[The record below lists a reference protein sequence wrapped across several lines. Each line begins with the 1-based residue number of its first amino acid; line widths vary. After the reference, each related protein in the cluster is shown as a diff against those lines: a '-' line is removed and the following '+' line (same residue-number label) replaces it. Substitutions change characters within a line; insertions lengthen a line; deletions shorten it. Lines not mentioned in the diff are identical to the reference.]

1 MGTIKAEYPRGL
13 TFEQVWA
20 MFQET
25 DQKFKETDQKIKETD
40 RQMKETDRK
49 LKESMQETDRK
60 FNELMQKSIQE
71 ADRRFAKTEKFLES
85 IGKQIGGLHNSFG
98 ELAEHLIAPGVVD
111 RMNEHGYHFD
121 IVHQRGL
128 KIYDDKKNIKA
139 EVDIYLENSDFIM
152 AVEIKAD
159 PNNKD
164 IEHHIRRLEILREY
178 RNRHK
183 DTRKIRGAIAAAI
196 ISTDLKQAM
205 LDAGFYVL
213 EQAGDTIKMDIPQD
227 FVPRDW

>member
-1 MGTIKAEYPRGL
+1 MGETTVDYPRGI

-25 DQKFKETDQKIKETD
+25 RE
-40 RQMKETDRK
+40 QMKETDRR
-49 LKESMQETDRK
+49 MQET
-60 FNELMQKSIQE
+60 
-71 ADRRFAKTEKFLES
+71 DRRFAKTEKFLEN

-98 ELAEHLIAPGVVD
+98 ELAEHLVAPGVVD
-111 RMNEHGYHFD
+111 RLNEHGYHFD

-128 KIYDDKKNIKA
+128 KIYDENKNIKT
-139 EVDIYLENSDFIM
+139 EVDIYLENSDCIM

-159 PNNKD
+159 PERQD
-164 IEHHIRRLEILREY
+164 IVHHIKRLEILREY
-178 RNRHK
+178 RNRNN
-183 DTRKIRGAIAAAI
+183 DTRKIRGAIAVAI
-196 ISTDLKQAM
+196 LPAGLKQAI